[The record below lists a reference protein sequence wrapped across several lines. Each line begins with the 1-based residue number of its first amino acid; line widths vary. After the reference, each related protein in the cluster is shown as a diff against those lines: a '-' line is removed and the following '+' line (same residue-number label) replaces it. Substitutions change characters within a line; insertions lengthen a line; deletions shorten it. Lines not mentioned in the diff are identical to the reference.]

1 MSLQKLIMVFISRE
15 LYQWWAQYLESSGDV
30 ESALRYYELAHDWLS
45 LVRLLCF
52 LGSYDKAV
60 QVATKVD
67 DKASS
72 YHLARTLEDN
82 GEVKK
87 AIKFFSRA
95 GAYGH
100 GIRVCT
106 ANHMAD
112 ELWTLALKASPSEK
126 AEAAKYFETIDPP
139 QYDRAIQ
146 LYHRA
151 GYESKAL
158 DLAFT

>member
-1 MSLQKLIMVFISRE
+1 
-15 LYQWWAQYLESSGDV
+15 LYLWWSQYLESSGEV
-30 ESALRYYELAHDWLS
+30 EAALRYYELAHDWLS

-52 LGSYDKAV
+52 LGTYEKAV
-60 QVATKVD
+60 QVANKVE
-67 DKASS
+67 DKASA

-82 GEVKK
+82 GEIHK

-100 GIRVCT
+100 GIRVCIQ
-106 ANHMAD
+106 NHLVD
-112 ELWTLALKASPSEK
+112 ELWTLALKASPNEQ
-126 AEAAKYFETIDPP
+126 AEAAKYFENVEPP
-139 QYDRAIQ
+139 CHDRAIQ
-146 LYHRA
+146 LYHKA